1 MRPLSLR
8 IEGLRSFRKQV
19 EIDFGDRDQIA
30 VVGDT
35 GAGKSSILE
44 AMTYALYGKTSF
56 AGQNQD
62 LMNDMSEKMRVV
74 LRFRVSGQEWEAVRT
89 LGRDAKGQVKQS
101 GARLRLLGKDGE
113 PLEVV
118 DQVRPVNERVEQL
131 IGLDSDAFL
140 RTVVLPQGRFAR
152 LLVED
157 RPADRS
163 KVLRQLWP
171 TDDLEAV
178 GELASEA
185 LHDVAQTRAQ
195 LEQEAT
201 AHPEDPEAHLAQ
213 LSEAA
218 ATARQKA
225 DEASALAAEA
235 SKAFRSLEAAVK
247 DGKQASAEI
256 DRVEPGLS
264 RIEEE
269 EARVAPVAERLRE
282 IDKADE
288 EWKRK
293 QAGLRDELARIPSD
307 DGPDQTEVALAA
319 LNRFGG
325 LAAGAVEAAEE
336 MRQKA
341 TAAESGREAAGRAKE
356 AAEKAAKE
364 AERHAQ
370 LRQPLAK
377 ADEAARA
384 LCEKARLDHQRCDG
398 LQDRAGEAQK
408 KVAELVDWQG
418 GVAAKVENA
427 AEEAESAKAA
437 AAKAEEK
444 LADARRA
451 NSAAAAAHGLRPG
464 DDCPV
469 CRRGLPVGWSPPED
483 AGHAEAEAAAREA
496 RDKAQKSNQ
505 QAADVRAEL
514 RSVKGQLSDAR
525 AGAEQAAAM
534 YRSAVTE
541 VAVAFGEESPD
552 LFAGTA
558 DDISGP
564 DDASAAS
571 DGDATSDRDSA
582 SDASAAS
589 DNDAP
594 TAAPPLP
601 SLDSLLRP
609 LKAAHQKA
617 SDALARHDDAH
628 KTLEQ
633 ERAGLSN
640 DAATAEANAK
650 GAGEL
655 AATARRNAFDALER
669 LARNLSETPS
679 AYRPRAEIPS
689 DPAQLDKIDLS
700 AADGPI
706 AAAQER
712 ERVLEHREQQRR
724 RFNQELEEA
733 GKAREALAQRRVAE
747 VDQPLS
753 AIAGSLGP
761 HRDAVLRALDALA
774 LGDLLGAAHLPGAPS
789 AKDPGAH
796 QEWMRKLR
804 DLTSAVVEAARD
816 RVKEAAAAER
826 VAVDALAELGRRL
839 VAQRSDAELLF
850 EPGAGTADAPPDE
863 VPVAP
868 EDVRGAAAAAAQEAE
883 LAARATAHRRD
894 DFAAIKDD
902 VLALRA
908 LLDEADELERAL
920 GDLDKGLKPGAFLKW
935 LTLRRSR
942 ALLIDA
948 SGMLREISGGKYS
961 FVDPENDEVQW
972 QVLDDE
978 SGQPRSPASLSGG
991 EQFIASLALALGM
1004 VEMMARSGERLESL
1018 FLDEGFGSLD
1028 RSNLD
1033 AAVEALGTVAKTG
1046 RMVGVI
1052 SHVRAVAEQVDHV
1065 LEVERTA
1072 SGSRAKWLSRD
1083 QRRGAARSD
1092 AEWEASA
1099 AMEGLLE

>member
-1 MRPLSLR
+1 MRPLSLG

-56 AGQNQD
+56 AGHVNQD
-62 LMNDMSEKMRVV
+62 LMNDTSDKMRVV

-89 LGRDAKGQVKQS
+89 LRRDAKGQVKPS

-118 DQVRPVNERVEQL
+118 DQVRPVNERVVQL

-171 TDDLEAV
+171 TDALEAV
-178 GELASEA
+178 GELASDA
-185 LHDVAQTRAQ
+185 LHDVAQIRAQ
-195 LEQEAT
+195 LGQKASDC
-201 AHPEDPEAHLAQ
+201 PEDPEAHLAQ

-218 ATARQKA
+218 ATARRKA
-225 DEASALAAEA
+225 DEAAALANEA
-235 SKAFRSLEAAVK
+235 SEAFGSLEAAVK

-307 DGPDQTEVALAA
+307 DGPDQTEVATALAA
-319 LNRFGG
+319 LNRFDG
-325 LAAGAVEAAEE
+325 LAAGAVEAADE

-341 TAAESGREAAGRAKE
+341 TAAESRREAAGRAKE

-384 LCEKARLDHQRCDG
+384 LCEKARLEHQRCDG

-408 KVAELVDWQG
+408 KVAELADRRG

-437 AAKAEEK
+437 AANAEERV
-444 LADARRA
+444 ADARRA

-483 AGHAEAEAAAREA
+483 AGHAEAEAAAHEA
-496 RDKAQKSNQ
+496 RNKAQKSDQ
-505 QAADVRAEL
+505 KAAQVGAEL
-514 RSVKGQLSDAR
+514 RSVERQLIDAR
-525 AGAEQAAAM
+525 ASAEQAAAM
-534 YRSAVTE
+534 YRSALTE

-564 DDASAAS
+564 DNAS
-571 DGDATSDRDSA
+571 DSDDA
-582 SDASAAS
+582 SDASTAS

-609 LKAAHQKA
+609 LTAARQKA

-640 DAATAEANAK
+640 DAATAEAEAK
-650 GAGEL
+650 GADDL
-655 AATARRNAFDALER
+655 AAAARGTAANALER

-679 AYRPRAEIPS
+679 TYRPRAEIPS

-712 ERVLEHREQQRR
+712 RRVLEHRQQQRR

-789 AKDPGAH
+789 AKDPAAH

-826 VAVDALAELGRRL
+826 TAGDALAELGRRL

-850 EPGAGTADAPPDE
+850 EPAAGTADAPPDE

-883 LAARATAHRRD
+883 LAARATARRRD

-1004 VEMMARSGERLESL
+1004 VEMMARSGGRLESL